1 MFPSVSAR
9 GRKRIFYI
17 FRISSNLLDPY
28 VCLNGTHTGFPAH
41 TPEHVDT
48 PLHFDLLQ
56 NLTAKG
62 AKGGAKG
69 WKAPRVEQ
77 RGPVAGLAAQVP
89 DSELLRGPVA
99 GVVVVAGAPFRSG
112 FSNRVRS
119 GGRGSDAQGCETQSV
134 QHNTR
139 SCHGTDHPLLP
150 AAAGWSG
157 SVPARPARASG
168 VRHTV

>member
-1 MFPSVSAR
+1 VFPSVSAR

-99 GVVVVAGAPFRSG
+99 GVVVVAGAQFRSG
-112 FSNRVRS
+112 FSN
-119 GGRGSDAQGCETQSV
+119 SDAQAA
-134 QHNTR
+134 QHPQLPRNR
-139 SCHGTDHPLLP
+139 SPF
-150 AAAGWSG
+150 AAGCCG
-157 SVPARPARASG
+157 LVG
-168 VRHTV
+168 VRPCAACPRLGSSPYRLRG